1 MESAPDGSSPV
12 QIIQAVLRSKNDL
25 HDNYQ
30 DYQAFLDSGGCIG
43 LQHDPLLYGS
53 YLLNPFLVQ
62 VELREMLVVRQGEV
76 AVIKSYVGL
85 PTEDT
90 SGDGVQVRLDRAS
103 RATRA
108 SGPSRCAP
116 ASTR

>member
-1 MESAPDGSSPV
+1 M
-12 QIIQAVLRSKNDL
+12 LRSKNDL

-30 DYQAFLDSGGCIG
+30 DYQAFLDNGGCIG

-53 YLLNPFLVQ
+53 YLLNPFLVK

-90 SGDGVQVRLDRAS
+90 SGRGVQVRLDREARPPGHLV
-103 RATRA
+103 RAAAHRQVHAEPAHLRGRDRA
-108 SGPSRCAP
+108 RRRS
-116 ASTR
+116 